1 MLPKKHRL
9 VHERDFA
16 RLSVKGRPLYGLFCV
31 LRVWK
36 SGSIPSK
43 IGFVAS
49 GKMFKTAVERNRIRR
64 RMREIVRKSL
74 TSVPDGYDM
83 TFVAKPEIRKA
94 KHAELESSIKH
105 LLEKM
110 PAELEKPWQRR
121 PKPPRSR
128 SGVIGYSKQLGIPR
142 PPGRK

>member
-1 MLPKKHRL
+1 
-9 VHERDFA
+9 
-16 RLSVKGRPLYGLFCV
+16 
-31 LRVWK
+31 
-36 SGSIPSK
+36 
-43 IGFVAS
+43 
-49 GKMFKTAVERNRIRR
+49 MFKTAVERNRIRR
-64 RMREIVRKSL
+64 RMREIVRLVL
-74 TSVPDGYDM
+74 TTVPDGYDM

-128 SGVIGYSKQLGIPR
+128 TGVIGYSKQLGIPR
-142 PPGRK
+142 PPGKK